1 MKGEALNKTLA
12 DTPLER
18 KAKALDDTMGDVKA
32 KLLVVTVSLHPK
44 KAKTNLE
51 RLGDVKAEAVV

>member
-12 DTPLER
+12 DTSLER
-18 KAKALDDTMGDVKA
+18 KAKTLNDTMGDVKA
-32 KLLVVTVSLHPK
+32 KLLVVTVSLQPT

-51 RLGDVKAEAVV
+51 TLADV